1 MVILMA
7 RKAEAKIII
16 PFNSRTTLRAIGK
29 AISVD
34 ERNQPNPRASIKTKV
49 EKRTLNIVIRADD
62 IPSLRDAFNSNLR
75 LILSCI
81 RVIETLNSLR

>member
-1 MVILMA
+1 MV

-16 PFNSRTTLRAIGK
+16 PFNSLTTLRAIGK

-34 ERNQPNPRASIKTKV
+34 ERIQPNPKASIKAKV
-49 EKRTLNIVIRADD
+49 EKRTLNIIIKADGV
-62 IPSLRDAFNSNLR
+62 PSLRAAFNSNLR

-81 RVIETLNSLR
+81 RVIENLNSLR